1 MKKCDGQRPTCG
13 PCAARGQQC
22 CYEGGRSRRLAAK
35 SRLESL
41 EKLVAS
47 LKISN
52 EDETDRLLQ
61 GIRRGDSIAGSA
73 TGEDSG
79 QHTSD
84 KSSGYDDK
92 SSPAW
97 STASTSPGE
106 ALRRGACC
114 EEGHPIAE
122 STLERQPQPPMLGNS
137 FESIRRLM
145 PEASVTWKAVEA
157 FFDCGGKLFH
167 VFNKE
172 TITRSHEDIYGKRG
186 DLGEKG
192 KVAICFVMAVAAV
205 GAQYVHES
213 FSVDVEHNFYDL
225 ARHCS
230 EAVAQ
235 QQPLDSIKVCSLLA
249 LYNIMEKDEVSL
261 AYVGESIHLLL
272 QNNLARLHISGM
284 RQCADR

>member
-1 MKKCDGQRPTCG
+1 
-13 PCAARGQQC
+13 
-22 CYEGGRSRRLAAK
+22 
-35 SRLESL
+35 
-41 EKLVAS
+41 VAS

-61 GIRRGDSIAGSA
+61 GIRRGDSIADSL
-73 TGEDSG
+73 TSEDSG
-79 QHTSD
+79 QFTSD

-92 SSPAW
+92 GSPAR

-106 ALRRGACC
+106 AFRRGACF
-114 EEGHPIAE
+114 EKGHPTAE
-122 STLERQPQPPMLGNS
+122 TCLERQPQPQPPVLGNS

-157 FFDCGGKLFH
+157 FFKCGGKLFH

-172 TITRSHEDIYGKRG
+172 AIARSHEDVYGKRS
-186 DLGEKG
+186 DPGEKG

-205 GAQYVHES
+205 GAQYVHEC
-213 FSVDVEHNFYDL
+213 FSDDVERTFYDL

-230 EAVAQ
+230 EAVAE

-249 LYNIMEKDEVSL
+249 LYNILEKDEVSL

-272 QNNLARLHISGM
+272 QKDLTRLHVSGM
-284 RQCADR
+284 RRLLIVT